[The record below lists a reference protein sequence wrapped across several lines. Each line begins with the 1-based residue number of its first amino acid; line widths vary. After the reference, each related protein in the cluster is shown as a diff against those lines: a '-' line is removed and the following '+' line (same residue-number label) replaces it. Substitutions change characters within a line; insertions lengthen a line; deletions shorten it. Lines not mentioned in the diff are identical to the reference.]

1 MAPEQRPVSNT
12 VAERLT
18 RLLGPEGVERDPR
31 GLPRAVPES
40 DDALVLVCQAA
51 LDEGWKIRIEGNG
64 TWLPADAPADLAL
77 STRGLT
83 RIISLSPADLVAT
96 VQAGVTMEA
105 LRAALL
111 PHRLWLAVDPPG
123 RPDRTIGSVVATGT
137 AGPLRHGFG
146 PVRDQILGCTVVTGD
161 GRLVAAGGRVVKNV
175 AGYDLTKLHA
185 GGFGAFGVITDLHLR
200 LRAQPAV
207 DLTLLAQGARLDLL
221 DAGRRA
227 MASAVSTIALE
238 LLSPTLAATPDWT
251 LAVRLS
257 GTAEGV
263 AAETTRLGA
272 ETGIRW
278 EAATAERAATLWNL
292 VARAPLGGGIVIRLG
307 TPADG
312 LEPLLDIL
320 LAHLG
325 EGLLAAGITSGAVRW
340 AGEVDAPRL
349 RALRL
354 LLATREVPLTL
365 ERAPWPV
372 RRSIGHFGAYREG
385 VGPLVGRLRD
395 TFDPR
400 QSIAV
405 ALEGLGE

>member
-1 MAPEQRPVSNT
+1 MSNT

-227 MASAVSTIALE
+227 MASAISTIALE

-372 RRSIGHFGAYREG
+372 RRSVGHFGAYREG

>member
-1 MAPEQRPVSNT
+1 VSNT

>member
-1 MAPEQRPVSNT
+1 MSNI

-77 STRGLT
+77 STRELT
-83 RIISLSPADLVAT
+83 RITSVNPADLVAT
-96 VQAGVTMEA
+96 MQAGVTMEA

-146 PVRDQILGCTVVTGD
+146 PVRDQVLGCTVVTGD

-207 DLTLLAQGARLDLL
+207 DLTLLAHGGRLDLL

-263 AAETTRLGA
+263 AAETARLEV

-278 EAATAERAATLWNL
+278 DAATAERAATLWNL
-292 VARAPLGGGIVIRLG
+292 VARAPLGGGVVIRLG

-340 AGEVDAPRL
+340 AGEADAPRL
-349 RALRL
+349 RALRQ

-372 RRSIGHFGAYREG
+372 RRSVGHFGAYREG

>member
-1 MAPEQRPVSNT
+1 MSNT

>member
-1 MAPEQRPVSNT
+1 VSNT

-385 VGPLVGRLRD
+385 VAPLVGRLRD

>member
-1 MAPEQRPVSNT
+1 MSNI

-77 STRGLT
+77 STRELT
-83 RIISLSPADLVAT
+83 RITSVNPADLVAT

-146 PVRDQILGCTVVTGD
+146 PVRDQVLGCTVVTGD

-207 DLTLLAQGARLDLL
+207 DLTLLAHGGRLDLL

-227 MASAVSTIALE
+227 MASGISTIALE

-263 AAETTRLGA
+263 AAETARLGA

-340 AGEVDAPRL
+340 AGEAEAPRL
-349 RALRL
+349 RALRQ

-372 RRSIGHFGAYREG
+372 RRSVGHFGAYREG

>member
-1 MAPEQRPVSNT
+1 MSNT

-51 LDEGWKIRIEGNG
+51 LDEGWKMRIEGNG
-64 TWLPADAPADLAL
+64 TWMPADAPADLAL

-105 LRAALL
+105 LRSALL
-111 PHRLWLAVDPPG
+111 LHRLWLAVDPPG

-146 PVRDQILGCTVVTGD
+146 PVRVQVLGCTVVTGD

-207 DLTLLAQGARLDLL
+207 DLTLLAQGGRLDLL

-227 MASAVSTIALE
+227 MASAISTIALE

-263 AAETTRLGA
+263 AAETDRLGA

-340 AGEVDAPRL
+340 AGEVDATRL

-372 RRSIGHFGAYREG
+372 RRSVGHFGAYREG

-400 QSIAV
+400 QSITV

>member
-1 MAPEQRPVSNT
+1 MSSAVT
-12 VAERLT
+12 ERLT

-51 LDEGWKIRIEGNG
+51 QDEGWKIRIEGSG
-64 TWLPADAPADLAL
+64 SWLPADAPADLAL

-83 RIISLSPADLVAT
+83 RILSVSPADLVAT

-111 PHRLWLAVDPPG
+111 QHRLWVAVDPPG

-146 PVRDQILGCTVVTGD
+146 PVRDQVLGCTVVTGD

-207 DLTLLAQGARLDLL
+207 DQTLLAQGDRLALL

-227 MASAVSTIALE
+227 MDSGVNTIALE
-238 LLSPTLAATPDWT
+238 LLSPTLAATPEWT

-263 AAETTRLGA
+263 TAEAQRLA
-272 ETGIRW
+272 TETGISW
-278 EAATAERAATLWNL
+278 TTASAERAATLWNL
-292 VARAPLGGGIVIRLG
+292 VARAPLGGAVVIRLG
-307 TPADG
+307 TLADG
-312 LEPLLDIL
+312 LETLLETVIEQ
-320 LAHLG
+320 LG
-325 EGLLAAGITSGAVRW
+325 EGLLSAGITSGAVRW
-340 AGEVDAPRL
+340 AGEVDAPLL
-349 RALRL
+349 RSLRQR
-354 LLATREVPLTL
+354 LATREVPLTL
-365 ERAPWPV
+365 ERAPWALRHSV
-372 RRSIGHFGAYREG
+372 GHFGAYREG
-385 VGPLVGRLRD
+385 VGPLVGQLRA
-395 TFDPR
+395 TFDPHHL
-400 QSIAV
+400 IAV
-405 ALEGLGE
+405 ALEGSGE